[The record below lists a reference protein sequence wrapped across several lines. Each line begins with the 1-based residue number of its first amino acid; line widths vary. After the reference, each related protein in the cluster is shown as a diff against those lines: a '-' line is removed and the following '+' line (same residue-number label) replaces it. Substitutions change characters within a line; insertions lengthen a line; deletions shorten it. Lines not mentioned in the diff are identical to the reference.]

1 MRTLAAIRT
10 HHWGE
15 DARRLHAQ
23 LAPVFGE
30 DLVVVFHNRPADLEL
45 PLPVIDINDDWVAGQ
60 GLRLVPDWGWRCG
73 DYFLYALRAARR
85 DADFF
90 WLIEPDVYFSADPAP
105 LFARLAGAGHDALG
119 VQVEALPAEHE
130 FMRRAEGRQ
139 LHRAIFAFSRWSAPV
154 LDWLFDLRRR
164 CSAELDPARK
174 PLNDECFCFTSLIE
188 QDRFS
193 LAGIAE
199 LVPDLVNPATIQTD
213 PDILVEM
220 VRDDAG
226 SIVHH
231 PVRERAGFVAAASL
245 RMATRAIKHNDFI
258 LPGLRHLSEDDVHD
272 MCRQVGVHLARHL
285 LQQRTQMIRHD
296 RRIARQDR
304 SLRHA

>member
-119 VQVEALPAEHE
+119 VQVEALPPEHE

-139 LHRAIFAFSRWSAPV
+139 LHRAIFAFSRWSASV
-154 LDWLFDLRRR
+154 VDWLLDLRRR
-164 CSAELDPARK
+164 EGAQLDPART
-174 PLNDECFCFTSLIE
+174 LMNDECFCFTNLVE

-193 LAGIAE
+193 VAE
-199 LVPDLVNPATIQTD
+199 LAQVAPDLVNPTTMVTD
-213 PDILVEM
+213 PDILEEM
-220 VRDDAG
+220 VQQEAG
-226 SIVHH
+226 AIVHH
-231 PVRERAGFVAAASL
+231 PVRGRESYIDAIARRLARRAWINRIGVNA
-245 RMATRAIKHNDFI
+245 
-258 LPGLRHLSEDDVHD
+258 LPRLSETEVHALCD
-272 MCRQVGVHLARHL
+272 SVARHL
-285 LQQRTQMIRHD
+285 EVSLLETRTQLIRRN
-296 RRIARQDR
+296 RRIARQNR
-304 SLRHA
+304 SPHHA

>member
-60 GLRLVPDWGWRCG
+60 GLRLSPDWGWRCG

-90 WLIEPDVYFSADPAP
+90 WVIEPDVYFSADPAP

-119 VQVEALPAEHE
+119 VQVEALAADHE
-130 FMRRAEGRQ
+130 FMRRFPGRQ
-139 LHRAIFAFSRWSAPV
+139 LHRAIFAFTRWSAPV
-154 LDWLFDLRRR
+154 LDWLFDLRRQDG
-164 CSAELDPARK
+164 AQLDIAGK
-174 PLNDECFCFTSLIE
+174 LMNDECFCFTNLIE
-188 QDRFS
+188 QDSFS
-193 LAGIAE
+193 LAEIAE
-199 LVPDLVNPATIQTD
+199 LVPDLVNPSTILTD

-220 VRDDAG
+220 VREDVGA
-226 SIVHH
+226 IVHH
-231 PVRERAGFVAAASL
+231 PVRNRSGLIDIMARRIVRRARANPIKLVA
-245 RMATRAIKHNDFI
+245 
-258 LPGLRHLSEDDVHD
+258 LPSLSETDVHD
-272 MCRQVGVHLARHL
+272 LCNAVARHL
-285 LQQRTQMIRHD
+285 ETSLLETRTQMIRHN
-296 RRIARQDR
+296 RRIARQNR
-304 SLRHA
+304 SPHHA